1 MVPWRLAWFLMLRR
15 ARSSSIVV
23 DREIFNSGEGLGG
36 RSFLRG
42 RFTSKNR
49 VLRRVAGLRRTI
61 DVNLMRVCGFLM
73 QTKAYLFWK
82 NNENRA

>member
-1 MVPWRLAWFLMLRR
+1 MLAG
-15 ARSSSIVV
+15 ARSSSIVA

-42 RFTSKNR
+42 RLTVKNR
-49 VLRRVAGLRRTI
+49 VFHRVAGLRRTI

-73 QTKAYLFWK
+73 QTKAYMFWK
-82 NNENRA
+82 W